1 VSRRVEL
8 IEARGG
14 GLRIWDREI
23 EGLQYVVGADVAEG
37 IVRDAGNVSRSQIT
51 TRDERDFSAA
61 IVLEVQ
67 SGAHVASWH
76 GLVEPHRYA
85 SILAAIGLMY
95 NTAMI
100 VPERNGPGIAVVHA
114 LVNTI
119 RYPRLYVDKFFDPA
133 LRGDPEANIGW
144 QTNRVSRKLLIS
156 RIHEWLEDKR
166 ATTRDAAL
174 LKEMRSVQ
182 LDRTGVER
190 AQGLDKDDRVMAL
203 GMALQGRFELLTNHL
218 QRKQQDKP
226 LTEDQRH
233 WIEVKKHL
241 NEGDRSKH
249 VRVHSGGY
257 GSLPRITRD
266 GCDVGH
272 LAPGVGAG
280 DRPPRVLPPVFR
292 GGRLLP

>member
-1 VSRRVEL
+1 MSKRVL
-8 IEARGG
+8 VTEARGG
-14 GLRIWDREI
+14 ALRIWDREV
-23 EGLQYVVGADVAEG
+23 EGLQYVIGADVAEG
-37 IVRDAGNVSRSQIT
+37 IVRDQGNVSRSQIT

-85 SILAAIGLMY
+85 SILAALGMLY
-95 NTAMI
+95 NTALL

-119 RYPRLYVDKFFDPA
+119 RYPRLYVDKFFDPTA
-133 LRGDPEANIGW
+133 RSDPEANIGW
-144 QTNRVSRKLLIS
+144 QTNRTSRKLLIS
-156 RIHEWLEDKR
+156 RIHEWLEDRR

-182 LDRTGVER
+182 LTRDGTER

-203 GMALQGRFELLTNHL
+203 GMALQGRFELLTNQL
-218 QRKQQDKP
+218 QRQKNDKP

-233 WIEVKKHL
+233 WLEVKKHL
-241 NEGDRSKH
+241 NEGDRNKH
-249 VRVHSGGY
+249 VRVHTGGY
-257 GSLPRITRD
+257 GSLPRITAS
-266 GCDVGH
+266 GCDVSH
-272 LAPGVGAG
+272 LTPGVGDGA
-280 DRPPRVLPPVFR
+280 RAPRVLPPVFR